1 MTLNQMQYFQMMCKY
16 ENYTKAAAE
25 LYISQPAL
33 SQAMRELEAEC
44 GLPLIVRKGNHLV
57 ITEAGRVLQAEIDT
71 VLRQMGHLQES
82 IHQMGLTRNYVRVGL
97 STFSGNTVFPKICH
111 QYHCQYPDI
120 VIRCTEDSTP
130 NLFQL
135 LDSGQV
141 DLILTAPQSYS
152 SWENLAKSYDFHCAK
167 MSGLNF
173 CVHRDH
179 PLAARE
185 RISIGEILEEPLVML
200 NDRYAATKNL
210 LSIFA
215 RYGKPPN
222 VILYTTQMYTIERF
236 VEQNAAAGFLPQEIA
251 ESNPNITGLHCDD
264 TPARFVTLVW
274 KKGNVLYPSIKKF
287 ISTTRKL
294 FPEPEGFNP
303 KIRGQ

>member
-44 GLPLIVRKGNHLV
+44 GLPLIVRKGNHLA

-71 VLRQMGHLQES
+71 VLRQMGQLQES

-97 STFSGNTVFPKICH
+97 STFSGNTVFPSICH
-111 QYHCQYPDI
+111 QYHCLYPDI
-120 VIRCTEDSTP
+120 TIRCTEDSTP

-152 SWENLAKSYDFHCAK
+152 SWENLEKSYDFHRVK
-167 MSGLNF
+167 ISGLNF
-173 CVHRDH
+173 CVHKDH
-179 PLAARE
+179 PLAARDC
-185 RISIGEILEEPLVML
+185 ISIEEILDEPLVML
-200 NDRYAATKNL
+200 NERYAATKNL
-210 LSIFA
+210 LGIFA
-215 RYGKPPN
+215 RHGGTPN

-251 ESNPNITGLHCDD
+251 ENNPGIVGLRCDD
-264 TPARFVTLVW
+264 TPERVVTLIW
-274 KKGNVLYPSIKKF
+274 KKGKVLYPSIKKF
-287 ISTTRKL
+287 ITTARRL
-294 FPEPEGFNP
+294 FPEPGNSAP
-303 KIRGQ
+303 GN